1 LGNRYGLQ
9 TRLHAGGEVL
19 HGGRRAIEVLL
30 AVVAHDNGD
39 ELNKLLLPLHLP
51 LHPRHHVTGI
61 VCHAHEAQSPTLRKD
76 LLARETVA
84 KSTAVGRILMLQ
96 LTCHLQ
102 NA

>member
-1 LGNRYGLQ
+1 MTKVSFCTRRALGNRYGLQ

-51 LHPRHHVTGI
+51 LHPRHHVTFVRTSLPGK
-61 VCHAHEAQSPTLRKD
+61 LWRKV
-76 LLARETVA
+76 LLWGEF
-84 KSTAVGRILMLQ
+84 
-96 LTCHLQ
+96 
-102 NA
+102 